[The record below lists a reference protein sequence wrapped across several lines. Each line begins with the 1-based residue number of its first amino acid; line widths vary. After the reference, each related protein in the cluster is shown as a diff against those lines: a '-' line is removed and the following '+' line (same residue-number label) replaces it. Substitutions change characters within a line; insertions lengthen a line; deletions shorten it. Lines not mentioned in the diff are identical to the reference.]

1 MAQIDPRLRDFR
13 NFLFVVWAHLGLPE
27 PTPVQYDIA
36 HHLQHGPRRSVI
48 EAFRGV
54 GKSWITVAYVLWRLY
69 LNPQEKI
76 LVVSASKNLADNFT
90 TFCFQLINSMPLL
103 AHLRPQPWQRNSKI
117 QFDVGPA
124 KDSKDPSVRSVGI
137 TGQLTGGR
145 ADLIIPDDI
154 ETPSNSLTQ
163 AGRDRLAELIKE
175 FDSVLKPGGEIKYL
189 GTPQTEMSIYNVL
202 PSRGYE
208 IRVWPARYPD
218 EKVKSRMGEK
228 LAPFIADKLRCDP
241 SLVNQPTDSQ
251 RFSENDLA
259 EREASYGRSGFALQF
274 QLDTSLSDADRYP
287 LKLAD
292 LIVADVNAELAP
304 EKLVWASDPRL
315 AWPDELPCVGFPGDR
330 FYRPFQVV
338 GDWLPFTG
346 SVMAIDP
353 AGRGADE
360 ISYAIAKTL
369 NGNTYVPAA
378 GGKRGGY
385 ALDNLQWLAEQAK
398 KFKVNAVIIES
409 NFGDGMFTELFRPV
423 LARVWECGIE
433 EVHHSTQKEKRI
445 IDTLEPVMNQ
455 HRLIIDPRVIRQ
467 DFESCSDYPAEQ
479 RQNYMLF
486 YQLSRITKERGALR
500 HDDRLEA
507 LAMAVAYWTKVMAL
521 DDDKRIKA
529 RKEEKLREELAR
541 FAQHVLG
548 HKPKAL
554 GWHNLGRR

>member
-1 MAQIDPRLRDFR
+1 M
-13 NFLFVVWAHLGLPE
+13 
-27 PTPVQYDIA
+27 
-36 HHLQHGPRRSVI
+36 
-48 EAFRGV
+48 

-103 AHLRPQPWQRNSKI
+103 AHLRPQAWQRNSKI

-124 KDSKDPSVRSVGI
+124 KESKDPSVRSVGI
-137 TGQLTGGR
+137 TGQITGGR

-163 AGRDRLAELIKE
+163 QGRDRLAELIKE
-175 FDSVLKPGGEIKYL
+175 FDAVLKPGGEIKYL

-208 IRVWPARYPD
+208 IRVWPARFPQ
-218 EKVKSRMGEK
+218 EKARTRMGDK
-228 LAPFIADKLRCDP
+228 LAPFISDKLLVDP
-241 SLVNQPTDSQ
+241 TLIGSPTDSG
-251 RFSENDLA
+251 RFTENDLA

-274 QLDTSLSDADRYP
+274 QLDTSLSDQDRYP

-304 EKLVWASDPRL
+304 EKLVWAADPRM
-315 AWPDELPCVGFPGDR
+315 AWPDELPNVGFPGDK

-360 ISYAIAKTL
+360 ISYAVAKTL
-369 NGNTYVPAA
+369 HGNIYVPAA
-378 GGKRGGY
+378 GGRRGGY
-385 ALDNLQWLAEQAK
+385 ALENLQWLAEQAK
-398 KFKVNAVIIES
+398 KHKVNKVIIES
-409 NFGDGMFTELFRPV
+409 NFGDGMFTELFKPI

-455 HRLIIDPRVIRQ
+455 HRLIIDPKVIRQ
-467 DFESCSDYPAEQ
+467 DFESCGDYPAEQ

-486 YQLSRITKERGALR
+486 YQLSRITRERGALR

-507 LAMAVAYWTKVMAL
+507 LAMAVAYWTKAL
-521 DDDKRIKA
+521 AQDDEKKIKE
-529 RKEEKLREELAR
+529 RKAELLQKELDR
-541 FAQHVLG
+541 FAQHVFG
-548 HKPKAL
+548 HKPKAV
-554 GWHNLGRR
+554 GWHNQRRR

>member
-1 MAQIDPRLRDFR
+1 M
-13 NFLFVVWAHLGLPE
+13 
-27 PTPVQYDIA
+27 QYDIA
-36 HHLQHGPRRSVI
+36 GYLQHGPRRCII

-69 LNPQEKI
+69 LNPQQKI

-90 TFCFQLINSMPLL
+90 AFCFQLINAMPLL
-103 AHLRPQPWQRNSKI
+103 AHLRPQTHQRNSKI

-124 KDSKDPSVRSVGI
+124 QESKDPSVRSVGI
-137 TGQLTGGR
+137 TGQITGGR

-202 PSRGYE
+202 PTRGYE

-218 EKVKSRMGEK
+218 EKVRSRVGDRM
-228 LAPFIADKLRCDP
+228 APFIMEALALDP
-241 SLVNQPTDSQ
+241 SLSGTPTDSR
-251 RFSENDLA
+251 RFSDMDLV

-274 QLDTSLSDADRYP
+274 QLDTTLADQDRYP

-292 LIVADVNAELAP
+292 LIVADVNAEVAP
-304 EKLVWASDPRL
+304 ERLVWAADPRM
-315 AWPDELPCVGFPGDR
+315 AWADDVPCVGFPGDR
-330 FYRPFQVV
+330 FYRPFQTV
-338 GDWLPFTG
+338 GSWLPYQGT
-346 SVMAIDP
+346 VMAIDP

-360 ISYAIAKTL
+360 ISYAVTKTL
-369 NGNTYVPAA
+369 NGNIYVPAA
-378 GGKRGGY
+378 GGRRGGY
-385 ALDNLQWLAEQAK
+385 AEENLVWLADQAK
-398 KFKVNAVIIES
+398 KHGVNKIIIES
-409 NFGDGMFTELFRPV
+409 NFGDGMFMALFKPV
-423 LARVWECGIE
+423 LARIYECGIE
-433 EVHHSTQKEKRI
+433 EVRHNTQKEKRI
-445 IDTLEPVMNQ
+445 IDTLEPAMNQ
-455 HRLIIDPRVIRQ
+455 HRLVIDPKVIRQ
-467 DFESCSDYPAEQ
+467 DYESVSGYPTEQ

-507 LAMAVAYWTKVMAL
+507 LAMAVTYWTQVLAQDDLKKIEQRKAELFQKEL
-521 DDDKRIKA
+521 D
-529 RKEEKLREELAR
+529 R

-548 HKPKAL
+548 HKPKAK
-554 GWHNLGRR
+554 GWHNLRR